1 MSELV
6 NELEKVA
13 EPAWFSTAIAEHPEV
28 SSIEVDGV
36 AINYLSWGAPSAKPD
51 VVLLHGGAAHA
62 RWWDHIAPLLALDR
76 RVIAFDLSGHGDS
89 GRRPSY
95 DLDHWAAEAL
105 AVAGLSSTN
114 KPILIGHSLGGV
126 VALQAA
132 ITAGADLGGIVIVD
146 SPILSRTPE
155 ENAAA
160 ERRAFG
166 PPRVYPTAEELIAR
180 FRPIPDQDSIDYIR
194 DHVASVSVREY
205 DGGWGWKFDPMIF
218 AHAPQLPVL
227 GPLATRSAYIRGERG
242 IVPREGVDEIIRG
255 LGGATALI
263 EIPDAG
269 HAIML
274 DQPVALVTGLRAI
287 LAEWDLGR

>member
-1 MSELV
+1 MNLQPQGV
-6 NELEKVA
+6 
-13 EPAWFSTAIAEHPEV
+13 EPAWYREAIAEHPVV
-28 SSIEVDGV
+28 SSITVDDVSV
-36 AINYLSWGAPSAKPD
+36 ALRSWGTPSAKPD
-51 VVLLHGGAAHA
+51 VVMLHGGAAHA
-62 RWWDHIAPLLALDR
+62 RWWDHIAPLLAPDR
-76 RVIAFDLSGHGDS
+76 RVTAFDLSGHGDS
-89 GRRPSY
+89 GRRPAY

-105 AVAGLSSTN
+105 AVAGLSTA
-114 KPILIGHSLGGV
+114 PQPFLIGHSLGGV

-132 ITAGADLGGIVIVD
+132 IAAGSKLGGIVIVD
-146 SPILSRTPE
+146 SPVLSRTPE

-166 PPRVYPTAEELIAR
+166 PPRVYPNAEELVAR

-194 DHVASVSVREY
+194 DYVASVSVREY

-218 AHAPQLPVL
+218 AHAPRLPTL

-242 IVPREGVDEIIRG
+242 IVPPEGVREIIRG
-255 LGGATALI
+255 LGGTTALV

-274 DQPVALVTGLRAI
+274 DQPVALVTALRAI
-287 LAEWDLGR
+287 LAEWDLER